1 MQDLTVT
8 RADLRAA
15 IPAHCFKPNTRR
27 SLQSI
32 GRDYLLIGLLYAG
45 LFYSTHWLV
54 SAGLIFLI
62 GTLLWATFVIGHE
75 AGHGSF
81 STNYKLNT
89 VVGLITH
96 SIILVPYRPWQRS
109 HFLHHKHTGHLKKE
123 EVFRAVKPHQDNV
136 VHKAIFR
143 TPLFLLF
150 GWPLY
155 LLGFRNQKEMHPIK
169 FSHFTTVS
177 DLFSRGVA
185 PSYWA
190 SLVGVALFGGL
201 YFGVWATFGFA
212 VFFKF
217 ILAPYLCFAAW
228 LTFVTYMQHVSP
240 EVPVYDAEEWTG
252 LKGALATVDRNYFP
266 FNQLTHR
273 IGDCHVI
280 HHLFANIPHYHA
292 KEATQAI
299 KPLLGEHYLSSPRS
313 VIADFYRTLIQCHF
327 VEREETGEWRYRS
340 ANKAAP
346 NYSEA
351 SSARQRQPVPA
362 E

>member
-1 MQDLTVT
+1 MQDLAVT

-15 IPAHCFKPNTRR
+15 IPAHCFEPDAQR
-27 SLQSI
+27 SLLALVK
-32 GRDYLLIGLLYAG
+32 DYALIAVLYVG
-45 LFYSTHWLV
+45 LFHSPHWSI

-62 GTLLWATFVIGHE
+62 GTLLWATFVVGHE

-81 STNYKLNT
+81 SKSYKLNT
-89 VVGLITH
+89 VIGLITH
-96 SIILVPYRPWQRS
+96 SIILVPYRSWQRS

-123 EVFRAVKPHQDNV
+123 EVFRAVKPHQDDIL
-136 VHKAIFR
+136 HKAIFR

-169 FSHFTTVS
+169 FSHFTTSS
-177 DLFSRGVA
+177 DLFSKRIA
-185 PSYWA
+185 PSYIASLIGVAFFAGLYLWVWA
-190 SLVGVALFGGL
+190 S
-201 YFGVWATFGFA
+201 FGFA
-212 VFFKF
+212 IFFKF

-280 HHLFANIPHYHA
+280 HHIFANIPHYHA
-292 KEATQAI
+292 KEATEAI
-299 KPLLGEHYLSSPRS
+299 KPLLGEHYLYSRRS

-340 ANKAAP
+340 ANPAAP
-346 NYSEA
+346 NYSDTA
-351 SSARQRQPVPA
+351 KARERKPVPA